1 MTSLPI
7 STPAVENV
15 DPAGISSFLA
25 AVEAAPSID
34 PHSLLIL
41 RHGRQIAAGSWSPY
55 SAGRPQLLYSL
66 SKSFTA
72 TAAALAIADGLLGL
86 DDPVVDH
93 FPEYPSHARSRGLLV
108 RHLAAMATGHLT
120 DTWQQVRGAVDPV
133 AAFLQLPPDRAPGT
147 VFAYNQ
153 SATYTLA
160 AIVQRRTGETLTDYL
175 RPRLFDPLG
184 VGRVGWLTDDHSR
197 QLGYSGLHAS
207 TDAIA
212 RLGQLY
218 LQRGRWNGTQLLTE
232 AWVAE
237 ATRPQVANPDEPH
250 PDWQQGYGFQFWM
263 SRHGYR
269 GDGAYGQFC
278 LVLPEQNAVI
288 AIPAETHEMHLLLG
302 LVWQHLLPAFAS
314 ESDQPGADEALTA
327 QLAGLSLPVAARST
341 APADWSG
348 QAFRP
353 AGPNGQPSL
362 TAIEVTPDGDGWQIA
377 LIDSGAE
384 LTCALGVGSWAQ
396 STGEFPLAVNG
407 GWADEESLVLDVLF
421 LETPHRLTLT
431 CRRRTGTFDLAW
443 HTAPMHGMP
452 LHRLRCP

>member
-1 MTSLPI
+1 MTSLPV
-7 STPAVENV
+7 STPAAENV
-15 DPAGISSFLA
+15 DPAGISDFLT
-25 AVEAAPSID
+25 AVDAAPAID

-41 RHGRQIAAGSWSPY
+41 RHGRQIAVGSWSPH

-72 TAAALAIADGLLGL
+72 TAAALAMADGHFGL
-86 DDPVVDH
+86 DDPVAEH
-93 FPEYPSHARSRGLLV
+93 FPEYPVHDRSRGLLV

-120 DTWQQVRGAVDPV
+120 DTWQQVRGAADPV
-133 AAFLQLPPDRAPGT
+133 AAFLQLPPDREPGT

-184 VGRVGWLTDDHSR
+184 IGRVGWLTDGRSR

-207 TDAIA
+207 TDAIT

-218 LQRGRWNGTQLLTE
+218 LQRGEWDGAQLLSE

-237 ATRPQVANPDEPH
+237 ATSPQIANPDEPH

-278 LVLPEQNAVI
+278 LILPEQDAVI
-288 AIPAETHEMHLLLG
+288 AITAETHEMHVLLD
-302 LVWQHLLPAFAS
+302 LVWQHLLPAFGS
-314 ESDQPGADEALTA
+314 RSIVPGADEALSERLA
-327 QLAGLSLPVAARST
+327 QLALPVAARST
-341 APADWSG
+341 APSGWSG
-348 QAFRP
+348 QTFRP

-362 TAIEVTPDGDGWQIA
+362 TAVEVTPDGDGWQIA
-377 LIDSGAE
+377 LVEPGAV
-384 LTCALGVGSWAQ
+384 LTCGLGMGSWSWSDDAV
-396 STGEFPLAVNG
+396 PLAITG
-407 GWADEESLVLDVLF
+407 AWADDDSLVFDVLF
-421 LETPHRLTLT
+421 LETPHRLTVT
-431 CRRRTGTFDLAW
+431 CRLRTGTFDLAW
-443 HTAPMHGMP
+443 RTAPMHGTP
-452 LHRLRCP
+452 LHLLRCP